1 MAVLE
6 LLPDRFP
13 GDFVTPFPGL
23 RPATLLDIWLLCKD
37 LRPDDIEHYMAMSF
51 DNQWDFERAA
61 IAFHARPGFK
71 FCLEAE
77 DGRPLAVAGWAE
89 QAPGTF
95 DGWMV
100 STPETWDDAGKRLT
114 RACRW
119 GIRYM
124 FEVIGARRLQLETLE
139 SREMACEWYE
149 RGLKMLPE
157 RVRYGYGRNG
167 ENVACFYKLRG
178 A

>member
-61 IAFHARPGFK
+61 VAFHARPGFK

-100 STPETWDDAGKRLT
+100 STPETWTDAGKRLT

-119 GIRYM
+119 GVRYM
-124 FEVIGARRLQLETLE
+124 FEVVGARRLHDLGKSGWFLLLNLLPIIGWFLLLYWFVQPSGE
-139 SREMACEWYE
+139 S
-149 RGLKMLPE
+149 
-157 RVRYGYGRNG
+157 NQFG
-167 ENVACFYKLRG
+167 EPAQ